1 MRQTSQKM
9 SKKSR
14 KRLKKR
20 KIIARILWF
29 LQLITTILFSYEAYA
44 SQMVPSNYLVG
55 IIAVFIVALIF
66 TGIFMFLFTRKKPY
80 FIGALMAVL
89 MAILCGAGFYY
100 MHGAVS
106 TLKNISGANI
116 QVAGYG
122 VYVDTDDEAETI
134 EDAASYTYGIV
145 AVQDRD
151 NTNQVIEQINTELGG
166 DITVKTYE
174 DMYAVTD
181 AVLSQEIDAMIIN
194 GAYIAI
200 LEDEEQ
206 YADLQNQI
214 KVIANYTVE
223 SSTENTSVDEAD
235 GIFAVYISGIDVA
248 GDIST
253 TSRSDV
259 NIIAVVN
266 RNTHQIL
273 LVSTPRD
280 YYVPTS
286 VSNGQNDKLTHAGLY
301 GIECS
306 MQTLG
311 MLYDIDVQY
320 YFRVNFTGF
329 ENIIDAV
336 GGIDV
341 YSEKSFTS
349 WSKKLYFQAGMNHL
363 NGEYALEFARERHA
377 FASGDNQRGANQM
390 KVIEAVI
397 NACTSPA
404 ILNDY
409 ASLLSSLN
417 DSFETSVPYSMISD
431 IVQEQLSSGGS
442 WDIQKI
448 SATGEG
454 TKATTYS
461 APSQY
466 AYVMLPDEEV
476 VTKITEY
483 INRIEDN
490 ELIDIEADEAA
501 ANGESTSAE

>member
-1 MRQTSQKM
+1 MR
-9 SKKSR
+9 SKR
-14 KRLKKR
+14 AQKRLKKR
-20 KIIARILWF
+20 KIIGRILWF
-29 LQLITTILFSYEAYA
+29 IQLITTILFSYEAYT
-44 SQMVPSNYLVG
+44 SQMFPTKYFIG
-55 IIAVFIVALIF
+55 IVAVFVVALIF
-66 TGIFMFLFTRKKPY
+66 TAIFMFLFVRKKPY
-80 FIGALMAVL
+80 FIGLLMAVL
-89 MAILCGAGFYY
+89 MSAVCGAGFYY

-116 QVAGYG
+116 EVSGYG
-122 VYVDTDDEAETI
+122 VYVDTDDSAEKI
-134 EDAASYTYGIV
+134 EDASGYTFGIV

-151 NTNQVIEQINTELGG
+151 NTNEVINQINTELGS

-181 AVLSQEIDAMIIN
+181 AVLNQEIDAMIIN
-194 GAYIAI
+194 GAYIAV
-200 LEDEEQ
+200 LEDEDN

-223 SSTENTSVDEAD
+223 SSTENTELDESD
-235 GIFAVYISGIDVA
+235 GIFTVYISGIDVR

-311 MLYDIDVQY
+311 MLYDTDVDY

-329 ENIIDAV
+329 ENIIDAL

-341 YSEKSFTS
+341 YSDKSFTS
-349 WSKKLYFQAGMNHL
+349 WSKKLYFSEGTNHL

-397 NACTSPA
+397 NACTSPS
-404 ILNDY
+404 ILNNY
-409 ASLLSSLN
+409 SSLLSSLN
-417 DSFETSVPYSMISD
+417 DSFQTSVPYSLISD
-431 IVQEQLSSGGS
+431 IVQDQLSNGGT

-448 SATGEG
+448 SAIGEG

-466 AYVMLPDEEV
+466 AYVMLPDETV
-476 VTKITEY
+476 VSKIKGY
-483 INRIEDN
+483 IDEIEDN
-490 ELIDIEADEAA
+490 QVIDVDADSD
-501 ANGESTSAE
+501 STSSEE